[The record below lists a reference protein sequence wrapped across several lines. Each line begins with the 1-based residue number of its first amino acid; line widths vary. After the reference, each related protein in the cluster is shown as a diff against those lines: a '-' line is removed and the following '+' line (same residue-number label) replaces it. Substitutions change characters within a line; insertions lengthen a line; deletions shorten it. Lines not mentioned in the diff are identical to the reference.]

1 MDEIDRLLDDQNAAE
16 QGVALKD
23 APTIPPEF
31 LAGNKLTDALDACE
45 RSLGPESTA
54 TLLMLAMTNRPIVEG
69 EKHPLIVELIAAV
82 NCFRANVTPALFEQR
97 LKARI
102 ARLRS

>member
-1 MDEIDRLLDDQNAAE
+1 MDVIDRLLDDQNAAE

-45 RSLGPESTA
+45 RYLGPDATA
-54 TLLMLAMTNRPIVEG
+54 TLLMLAMTNRPIA
-69 EKHPLIVELIAAV
+69 EKHPLILDLIAAV